1 MKIPM
6 VLARNK
12 GGEISE
18 IQKSIPF
25 WIWHSMMYMIL
36 CKKKKSR
43 YIYCQQYDDI
53 LCWQISLFKRLCE
66 NAERF
71 VPKKVK
77 YLILRNAKIK
87 WQNGQLTKFSG
98 HPDFDLQYHEG
109 P

>member
-1 MKIPM
+1 M
-6 VLARNK
+6 VLPRNK

-36 CKKKKSR
+36 WKKKILGI
-43 YIYCQQYDDI
+43 YIVNNRMIYSADKYHYLKGSAKMQNVSC
-53 LCWQISLFKRLCE
+53 L
-66 NAERF
+66 
-71 VPKKVK
+71 KKVK
-77 YLILRNAKIK
+77 YFILRNAKIK